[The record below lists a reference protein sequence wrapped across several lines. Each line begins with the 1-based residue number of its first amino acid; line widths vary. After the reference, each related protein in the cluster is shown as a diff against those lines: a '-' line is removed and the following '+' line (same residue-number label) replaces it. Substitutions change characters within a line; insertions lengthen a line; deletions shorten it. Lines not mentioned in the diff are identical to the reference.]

1 MGAAPCKESGYAT
14 KKIMQA
20 VEFCL
25 GRSRY
30 ETRLAPVKMD
40 PLYEKA
46 LYSQEEGWTC
56 EYALNTTAWD

>member
-1 MGAAPCKESGYAT
+1 
-14 KKIMQA
+14 MQQEIILQT

-25 GRSRY
+25 GRSRH
-30 ETRLAPVKMD
+30 EMQLAPVEMD

-46 LYSQEEGWTC
+46 FYSQEEDWTW

>member
-1 MGAAPCKESGYAT
+1 
-14 KKIMQA
+14 MQQEIILQT

-25 GRSRY
+25 GSSRY
-30 ETRLAPVKMD
+30 EMQLTPVKKN

-46 LYSQEEGWTC
+46 IYSREEDWTC

>member
-1 MGAAPCKESGYAT
+1 MEGVRLCNK
-14 KKIMQA
+14 KKIQT

-25 GRSRY
+25 GRSRH
-30 ETRLAPVKMD
+30 EIQLTPVKMD

-46 LYSQEEGWTC
+46 FYSQEEDWTC

>member
-1 MGAAPCKESGYAT
+1 
-14 KKIMQA
+14 MQQEKTMQS

-25 GRSRY
+25 GSSRH
-30 ETRLAPVKMD
+30 EMQLAPVEMD

-46 LYSQEEGWTC
+46 FYSHEEDWTC